1 MIKKTSVSV
10 CLSLLMVACQQH
22 QVSNTSSTFAVTQST
37 PIMVTESQKEPSLGY
52 MSSISADGTS
62 VVVKLP
68 DGQERELSSAAPSY
82 SATIGAISV
91 QGKNNHLVINS
102 STPTVSASGKVTGNG
117 LFKPPSAPEGAHWQ
131 LIKLNGQDIDAKGS
145 PRPPYLR
152 MSANK
157 MQGLTGCNVMSGFY
171 NRNQEHDMQF
181 IQVQGTT
188 QKCPKYQALESD
200 FIAALQKLRVWKI
213 TPEDHLQFL
222 DDKQQVVAEFVALSP

>member
-37 PIMVTESQKEPSLGY
+37 PIMVTESQKAPSLGY

-91 QGKNNHLVINS
+91 QGKNNHL
-102 STPTVSASGKVTGNG
+102 
-117 LFKPPSAPEGAHWQ
+117 LLMH
-131 LIKLNGQDIDAKGS
+131 LL
-145 PRPPYLR
+145 LR
-152 MSANK
+152 
-157 MQGLTGCNVMSGFY
+157 
-171 NRNQEHDMQF
+171 
-181 IQVQGTT
+181 
-188 QKCPKYQALESD
+188 
-200 FIAALQKLRVWKI
+200 
-213 TPEDHLQFL
+213 
-222 DDKQQVVAEFVALSP
+222 

>member
-10 CLSLLMVACQQH
+10 SLSLLIVACQQH

-52 MSSISADGTS
+52 MSSISTDGTS

-68 DGQERELSSAAPSY
+68 NGQERELSSTTPSY
-82 SATIGAISV
+82 SATIGMISV
-91 QGKNNHLVINS
+91 QGKDNHLLINA

-157 MQGLTGCNVMSGFY
+157 MQGLTGCALYLNKLHIVFLITIIKATHHITT
-171 NRNQEHDMQF
+171 RKPLHF
-181 IQVQGTT
+181 IGTHT
-188 QKCPKYQALESD
+188 QIRRAWTAFCVNIPT
-200 FIAALQKLRVWKI
+200 IKLN
-213 TPEDHLQFL
+213 
-222 DDKQQVVAEFVALSP
+222 